1 MYGMVVMM
9 ALSQSP
15 AVGQEVAVRPDH
27 ARYGNQL
34 QSEHNRILGGRR
46 NCGSSC
52 GTNNCCSTGYG
63 MGYSGCGTSCG
74 TSCGTACATNT
85 CATGS
90 CVSNSCG
97 TCASNCCPTGRVGLF
112 RGRRGSSSNCNTCC
126 AYEPGLASGT
136 YTSFYAGNLGDA
148 AMLIVNLPA
157 DASLTIDG
165 APTQTPGARRVFVTP
180 SLPQGKEFTYEL
192 KARVMKDGKEQ
203 TKTEKVKV
211 KAGQETPVT
220 LTFAGEEGARRLP

>member
-34 QSEHNRILGGRR
+34 QSEHNRILGRR

-52 GTNNCCSTGYG
+52 GTSSCGTGCGTGYA
-63 MGYSGCGTSCG
+63 SGCGTSCG
-74 TSCGTACATNT
+74 TSCATGSY
-85 CATGS
+85 ATGS

-97 TCASNCCPTGRVGLF
+97 TSANNCCPTGRVGLF
-112 RGRRGSSSNCNTCC
+112 RGGRRGGSNCNTCC
-126 AYEPGLASGT
+126 ANEPALASGT

-165 APTQTPGARRVFVTP
+165 APTLTPGARRVFVTP

-192 KARVMKDGKEQ
+192 KARLMKDGKEQ
-203 TKTEKVKV
+203 LKTEKVKV
-211 KAGQETPVT
+211 KAGQETPIT